1 MTTDKMTF
9 DRRNTTAFGR
19 WWWTV
24 DRPTLF
30 ALMLL
35 VFLGVFM
42 VVAASPAVANRI
54 GLPDFYFVTR
64 HEIFLV
70 LAVGVMVFVSA
81 LPMRQIRRI
90 AALGFIIS
98 LVAMLLLPL
107 IGYENKG
114 AVRWIR
120 LAGLS
125 VQPSEFLKPCFAVM
139 AAWVFAERFR
149 NKAFASYRIAFA
161 MYALVVLLLVIQPD
175 FGMVVTVTGMFGIQ
189 FFLAGMPFVWVI
201 GLMCMGIGGAI
212 AAYQFM
218 PHVTSRIDRFLNPAA
233 GDNYQVGKS
242 IEAFQ
247 SGGWVGRGPGEGVV
261 KQHIPDSHTDFIFAV
276 AGEEFGVFFCI
287 FVISIFAFIVIR
299 GYSRLWKEQDM
310 FTLIA
315 VSGLLA
321 QFGIQAIVNMGVAVN
336 LLPAKGMT
344 LPFLSYG
351 GSSLIAMAFGMGM
364 MLALTR
370 KRYGQFTVD
379 MRKKAFS
386 R

>member
-1 MTTDKMTF
+1 MNF
-9 DRRNTTAFGR
+9 DRRNTSSIGR

-30 ALMLL
+30 ALMAL

-42 VVAASPAVANRI
+42 VVAASPAVAVRI

-64 HEIFLV
+64 HEAFLV
-70 LAVGVMVFVSA
+70 VAVGAMIIISA
-81 LPMRQIRRI
+81 LTTKDIRRL
-90 AALGFIIS
+90 AALGFAIS
-98 LVAMLLLPL
+98 LLLMLFLPI

-120 LAGLS
+120 FAGMS
-125 VQPSEFLKPCFAVM
+125 IQPSEFLKPCFAVLV
-139 AAWVFAERFR
+139 AWVFAERF
-149 NKAFASYRIAFA
+149 KTPDFPSYRVATIL
-161 MYALVVLLLVIQPD
+161 YGIVVILLIIQPD

-189 FFLAGMPFVWVI
+189 FFLAGMPFLWVFGMMGFGVV
-201 GLMCMGIGGAI
+201 GLI
-212 AAYQFM
+212 AAYEFL
-218 PHVTSRIDRFLNPAA
+218 PHVTDRIDRFLNPAS
-233 GDNYQVGKS
+233 GDNYQVQKS
-242 IEAFQ
+242 LEAFQ
-247 SGGWVGRGPGEGVV
+247 RGGWFGQGPGEGIV

-276 AGEEFGVFFCI
+276 AGEEFGVIFCLL
-287 FVISIFAFIVIR
+287 VIGVFAFIVLR
-299 GYSRLWKEQDM
+299 GYLRLWKEADM
-310 FTLIA
+310 FYILA

-351 GSSLIAMAFGMGM
+351 GSSLVAMALGMGM

-379 MRKKAFS
+379 LRRKHS
-386 R
+386 

>member
-1 MTTDKMTF
+1 MRF
-9 DRRNTTAFGR
+9 DRRNTSSIGR

-30 ALMLL
+30 ALMAL

-42 VVAASPAVANRI
+42 VVAASPAVAVRI

-64 HEIFLV
+64 HEAFLV
-70 LAVGVMVFVSA
+70 LAVGIMIIISA
-81 LPMRQIRRI
+81 LTTKDIRRL
-90 AALGFIIS
+90 AALGFAVS
-98 LVAMLLLPL
+98 LLLMLFLPI

-120 LAGLS
+120 FAGMS
-125 VQPSEFLKPCFAVM
+125 IQPSEFLKPCFAVLC
-139 AAWVFAERFR
+139 AWVFAERF
-149 NKAFASYRIAFA
+149 KTPDFPSYRVA
-161 MYALVVLLLVIQPD
+161 MMLYGVVVFLLIIQPD
-175 FGMVVTVTGMFGIQ
+175 FGMVVTVTGMFAIQ
-189 FFLAGMPFVWVI
+189 FFLAGMPFLWVFGMMGFGVM
-201 GLMCMGIGGAI
+201 GLI
-212 AAYQFM
+212 AAYEFL
-218 PHVTSRIDRFLNPAA
+218 PHVTGRIDRFLNPAS
-233 GDNYQVGKS
+233 GDNYQVEKS
-242 IEAFQ
+242 LEAFQ
-247 SGGWVGRGPGEGVV
+247 NGGWFGQGPGEGIV

-276 AGEEFGVFFCI
+276 AGEEFGVIFCLL
-287 FVISIFAFIVIR
+287 VIGVFAFIVLR
-299 GYSRLWKEQDM
+299 GYLRLWKEADM
-310 FTLIA
+310 FYILA

-351 GSSLIAMAFGMGM
+351 GSSLVAMALGMGM

-379 MRKKAFS
+379 LRRKHI
-386 R
+386 

>member
-1 MTTDKMTF
+1 MANEKMTF

-24 DRPTLF
+24 DRATLF

-35 VFLGVFM
+35 VFMGVFM
-42 VVAASPAVANRI
+42 VVAASPAVATRI
-54 GLPDFYFVTR
+54 GLDDFYFVTR
-64 HEIFLV
+64 HEIFLG
-70 LAVGVMVFVSA
+70 LAVAVMLFISA
-81 LPMRQIRRI
+81 LPMRQIRRL
-90 AALGFIIS
+90 AALGFAIS
-98 LVAMLLLPL
+98 LLLMLLLPL

-120 LAGLS
+120 FAGMS
-125 VQPSEFLKPCFAVM
+125 IQPSEFLKPCFAVM

-149 NKAFASYRIAFA
+149 TPNFPSYQVAFGL
-161 MYALVVLLLVIQPD
+161 YALVVLLLIIQPD
-175 FGMVVTVTGMFGIQ
+175 FGMVVTVTGMFGLQ
-189 FFLAGMPFVWVI
+189 FFLAGMPFMLVI
-201 GLMCMGIGGAI
+201 ALVLLGIGGAV

-218 PHVTSRIDRFLNPAA
+218 PHVTSRIDRFLDPTS
-233 GDNYQVGKS
+233 GDNFQVAKS
-242 IEAFQ
+242 LEAFQ
-247 SGGWVGRGPGEGVV
+247 SGGWIGRGPGEGVV

-276 AGEEFGVFFCI
+276 AGEEFGVIFCL

-299 GYSRLWKEQDM
+299 GYMRLWKEQDM
-310 FTLIA
+310 FVLIA
-315 VSGLLA
+315 VAGLLA

-351 GSSLIAMAFGMGM
+351 GSSLVAMALGMGM

-379 MRKKAFS
+379 LRKKTMI